1 MLLAAAPACP
11 IARRSA
17 VIRFPDC
24 FVLIFGELAVG
35 GFLCLSVLPFQEIE
49 RGFYKSSAAVFLTAA
64 LAMIGAKLALL
75 VRAAP
80 PWSSVSVIE
89 TGAWMLFTTA
99 ATVYLYSLWGD
110 PYRLRALAYLATLG
124 TGLVALAI
132 SASRFSAPG
141 LGPVA
146 LLLYPASFAAS
157 AAVLG
162 TSVTGM
168 LLGHWYLIDTGMSLR
183 PLERV
188 LRAFVVALICQLALL
203 ALVLALFVVTAS
215 PEATLAQLWSAHG
228 PALAARLVLGPVA
241 ALGIAAL
248 ITRTLAIPQTMA
260 ATGLFYIAVLAVAVG
275 EMLSRLLLLRTALPL

>member
-1 MLLAAAPACP
+1 M
-11 IARRSA
+11 
-17 VIRFPDC
+17 IRFPDC

-35 GFLCLSVLPFQEIE
+35 GFLCLSVPPFQEIE

-64 LAMIGAKLALL
+64 LAMIGGKLALL
-75 VRAAP
+75 VRTGP
-80 PWSSVSVIE
+80 PWAPIALVE
-89 TGAWMLFTTA
+89 TGAWVLFTGA
-99 ATVYLYSLWGD
+99 AAVYLYSLWGD
-110 PYRLRALAYLATLG
+110 PYRLRASAYLGTLL
-124 TGLVALAI
+124 TGLAALAI
-132 SASRFSAPG
+132 SASRFAAGALAPAA
-141 LGPVA
+141 V
-146 LLLYPASFAAS
+146 LLYPASFAAS

-188 LRAFVVALICQLALL
+188 LRAFVTALICQLLL
-203 ALVLALFVVTAS
+203 LGIVLALFAVTAPAS
-215 PEATLAQLWSAHG
+215 TGTTLAQLWSMHG
-228 PALAARLVLGPVA
+228 PALAARLVLGPGA

-275 EMLSRLLLLRTALPL
+275 EMLSRLLLLRTTLPL